1 MVIIGDGPERKR
13 LQKLANKNIEFKG
26 FVDDEATVEYYQNCR
41 AFVFAG
47 SDDFGIAPVEAM
59 AAGKPV
65 LALRDGGALETVI
78 EGKTGEFFDAPI
90 IELLADGV
98 RRITETNY
106 DYKFIRKHS
115 EQFSTKRF
123 IKEIDNYIKKII
135 DTDNNDKESS

>member
-1 MVIIGDGPERKR
+1 
-13 LQKLANKNIEFKG
+13 LKG
-26 FVDDEATVEYYQNCR
+26 FLDDETTVQYYQNCR
-41 AFVFAG
+41 AFIFAG

-65 LALRDGGALETVI
+65 LALREGGALETII

-98 RRITETNY
+98 RRLTESEY
-106 DYKFIRKHS
+106 DTKYIRKHA

-123 IKEIDNYIKKII
+123 INEIETYINKII
-135 DTDNNDKESS
+135 DKNNNDN